1 MKADKLSLIVRLTD
15 PANRAANARALAESI
30 GAVDLSLFLFDD
42 DVHALL
48 PAPGFP
54 QTLPDG
60 RKWKAFFKEVTSKNS
75 FRSRLVYV
83 DSSEPVDVLGLRAS
97 DGSILV
103 LFGGEPDEH
112 EVNEVVL
119 LMPLLAAAFR
129 GEALVSVAKARATI
143 AQEMASDSAILAES
157 LDRARREL
165 GVALSDA
172 KRAGDALREADRRK
186 DEFLATLAH
195 ELRNPLAPLSNAL
208 DLLKM
213 APDKLGVLGKV
224 QGVMERQVSQMI
236 RLIDDLMDVSRI
248 TQGKVELRKETVG
261 LRAIMHSAVELVRPL
276 LEENNHGLTVNLP
289 DEDILLNVD
298 TVRIT
303 QVLSNLLNN
312 AAKYTPS
319 GGKVDVAA
327 YIHGSSAVVTV
338 KDSGVGIPADKLD
351 SVFEMFAQVESSLE
365 RSRGGLG
372 IGLMLVKKLVEMH
385 GGTINASSP
394 GLGLGSTFTLS
405 LPVVAAPTQTHANRA
420 ADPSKLSS
428 KTYRVLV
435 VDDNKPSADTM
446 MWTMETLGHTAEV
459 CYDGPTAIAHATEFL
474 PDIILLD
481 LGLPGISGYEICQ
494 TLRGN
499 PAFADTIIIAQ
510 TGWGQKEH
518 RERSKLA
525 GFDYH
530 LVKPVQLE
538 KLEEILDDLTSPL
551 NVS

>member
-1 MKADKLSLIVRLTD
+1 MKADKLSLIVKLTN
-15 PANRAANARALAESI
+15 PADRADSARALAESI
-30 GAVDLSLFLFDD
+30 GADDLSIFLFDE
-42 DVHALL
+42 DVQALL

-54 QTLPDG
+54 QTIREG
-60 RKWKAFFKEVTSKNS
+60 RKWKAFFKEVAAKNS
-75 FRSRLVYV
+75 FQSKLLYV
-83 DSSEPVDVLGLRAS
+83 DRSEPVDVLGVRTS

-103 LFGGEPDEH
+103 LFGGEPDH
-112 EVNEVVL
+112 DQVAEVAL
-119 LMPLLAAAFR
+119 LIPLLAAAFR
-129 GEALVSVAKARATI
+129 GEVSVKVAKARATL
-143 AQEMASDSAILAES
+143 AQEMATDSATLADS

-172 KRAGDALREADRRK
+172 KRAGEALKEADRRK

-213 APDKLGVLGKV
+213 APNKLAVLDKV
-224 QGVMERQVSQMI
+224 QGVMERQVGQMI

-261 LRAIMHSAVELVRPL
+261 LRAIVHSAIELARPL
-276 LEENNHGLTVNLP
+276 MEENNHSLTINLP
-289 DEDILLNVD
+289 DEEILLEVD
-298 TVRIT
+298 IVRIA

-327 YIHGSSAVVTV
+327 NLHGSRVIVTV
-338 KDSGVGIPADKLD
+338 KDSGVGIPTEKLD
-351 SVFEMFAQVESSLE
+351 SVFEMFAQIESSLD

-385 GGTINASSP
+385 GGTIRADSP

-405 LPVVAAPTQTHANRA
+405 LPVVGLPTQIGSNED
-420 ADPSKLSS
+420 ADPIKLSS
-428 KTYRVLV
+428 KSYRVLV

-446 MWTMETLGHTAEV
+446 MWTMEVLGHTAEA
-459 CYDGPTAIAHATEFL
+459 CYDGPLAIAHATAFR

-481 LGLPGISGYEICQ
+481 LGLPEMSGYEVCQ
-494 TLRGN
+494 ALRET
-499 PAFADTIIIAQ
+499 PAFADTVIIAQ

-518 RERSKLA
+518 LERSKRA

-538 KLEEILDDLTSPL
+538 KLEKILADLEIS
-551 NVS
+551 

>member
-1 MKADKLSLIVRLTD
+1 MNADKLSLVVRLTD
-15 PANRAANARALAESI
+15 PATRVAGARALAESV
-30 GAVDLSLFLFDD
+30 GATDLSLFLFDD
-42 DVHALL
+42 DVQALL

-60 RKWKAFFKEVTSKNS
+60 RKWKAFLKVVAAKNS
-75 FRSRLVYV
+75 ARCKLVYV
-83 DSSEPVDVLGLRAS
+83 DSPEPVNVLGLRTT

-103 LFGGEPDEH
+103 LFGGEPDE
-112 EVNEVVL
+112 NEVTEVAL
-119 LMPLLAAAFR
+119 LMPILAAAFR
-129 GEALVSVAKARATI
+129 GEVLVTVAKARATI

-172 KRAGDALREADRRK
+172 KKAGDALKEADRRK

-195 ELRNPLAPLSNAL
+195 ELRNPLAPISNAL
-208 DLLKM
+208 DLLKL
-213 APDKLGVLGKV
+213 APDKLAVLGRV
-224 QGVMERQVSQMI
+224 RGIMERQVSQMI

-248 TQGKVELRKETVG
+248 TQGKVELRKESVG

-276 LEENNHGLTVNLP
+276 VEENKHDLTINLP
-289 DEDILLNVD
+289 DEDIHLDVD
-298 TVRIT
+298 TVRIA

-319 GGKVDVAA
+319 GGKIDVAA
-327 YIHGSSAVVTV
+327 YINGSSAIVTV
-338 KDSGVGIPADKLD
+338 TDSGVGIAADKLD
-351 SVFEMFAQVESSLE
+351 RVFEMFAQVESSLE

-372 IGLMLVKKLVEMH
+372 IGLMLVRRLVEMH
-385 GGTINASSP
+385 GGTICASSP

-405 LPVVAAPTQTHANRA
+405 LPIIKTSTRTQANRV
-420 ADPSKLSS
+420 ADPNKLPSKA
-428 KTYRVLV
+428 YRILV
-435 VDDNKPSADTM
+435 VDDNKASADTM
-446 MWTMETLGHTAEV
+446 MWTMEMLGHTAEV
-459 CYDGPTAIAHATEFL
+459 CYDGRTACVHATAFH

-481 LGLPGISGYEICQ
+481 LGLPGISGYEICRA
-494 TLRGN
+494 LRGT

-525 GFDYH
+525 GFDHH

-538 KLEEILDDLTSPL
+538 KLEEVLDDLELSRQI
-551 NVS
+551 